1 MPQTRRVAIA
11 LSENLLAQVDQIVRR
26 ENGSRS
32 EFIREAMQKL
42 VLEREKVR
50 AEQIR
55 SGYRKMGP
63 LNRELA
69 EEGLAKDNEEFNRYE
84 AALAGE
90 A

>member
-11 LSENLLAQVDQIVRR
+11 LSESLLSQVDQIVRR
-26 ENGSRS
+26 EHGSRS

-42 VLEREKVR
+42 VAERER
-50 AEQIR
+50 IRTEQIR

-69 EEGLAKDNEEFNRYE
+69 EEGLGTDNEDLHRYE